1 MTVVLMLAT
10 AVSAPAL
17 ASMEAEPSTTYDNFD
32 GDAYNLSDGEAS
44 PNGKWFQSW
53 TGEGKAGTVTICS
66 IGKQV
71 FYERPKAPV
80 SSNETHSSLA
90 LTTNKWQ
97 DVEISLKVRTMQ
109 QLRQNGD
116 PNSWEAAWLM
126 WRYVDSYHHYY
137 FVVKP
142 NGIELGKKD
151 NNQQAEEQV
160 FLHTA
165 DSPKLELGA
174 WSVWTIKMEG
184 NHIQAFVNG
193 DKVADYIDD
202 SMSDT
207 LSRPGVIGLYTEDAE
222 VQFDNVQ
229 ISPLS

>member
-1 MTVVLMLAT
+1 
-10 AVSAPAL
+10 
-17 ASMEAEPSTTYDNFD
+17 
-32 GDAYNLSDGEAS
+32 
-44 PNGKWFQSW
+44 
-53 TGEGKAGTVTICS
+53 
-66 IGKQV
+66 
-71 FYERPKAPV
+71 
-80 SSNETHSSLA
+80 
-90 LTTNKWQ
+90 
-97 DVEISLKVRTMQ
+97 
-109 QLRQNGD
+109 
-116 PNSWEAAWLM
+116 M